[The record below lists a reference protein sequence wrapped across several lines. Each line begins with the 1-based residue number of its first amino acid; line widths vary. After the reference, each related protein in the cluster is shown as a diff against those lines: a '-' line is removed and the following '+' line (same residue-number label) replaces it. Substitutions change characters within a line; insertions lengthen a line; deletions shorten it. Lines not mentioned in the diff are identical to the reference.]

1 MEYRLHSSPQAN
13 NTMHSSSRHKGY
25 SSCPLCLCM
34 GVHVYI
40 VVMYVYVQVFEA
52 ERTGCS
58 DRFAAKRMT
67 MNDSDLIDKQEEVCV
82 YTQYA

>member
-1 MEYRLHSSPQAN
+1 
-13 NTMHSSSRHKGY
+13 
-25 SSCPLCLCM
+25 M

-40 VVMYVYVQVFEA
+40 MVMYVQVFEA